1 MFDLLATLLS
11 WFYDFWPSYGMS
23 ITLLTL
29 LIMLI
34 LTPLT
39 LKQTRS
45 MIKIQHVQPELK
57 KIQTKYKNDKERM
70 NKEVMAFYTAN
81 NVNPL
86 SGCLPLF
93 VQAPVFLVL
102 YNVIS
107 GLTRRLSNLGEHTGW
122 VTGRFNQA
130 ISVPPEQER
139 VFYPDYIDHQSAL
152 FQDLSEE
159 NEMVS
164 WGIDL
169 ARSTSD
175 ALSESFI
182 TSIPYFILIL
192 LVFVTSWYQQ
202 KQIRGRNQ
210 QAAISPQQQMIF
222 KIMPFFLPVISF
234 SFDAALVVYF
244 VISNLYRIVQ
254 QGYITRKFYGENAA
268 KNDPVVVNS
277 QANETGKPNKKA
289 EKTIKKEVKAVS
301 KGSTV
306 SSSEAKKK
314 RTTAGSYEN
323 DSHLHVEKDVKSN
336 KKTKKSKEEVSDRS
350 KSKKTDNSTVSDKPI
365 KTGRVTPS
373 GTNIPRSNKKRK
385 KKKRK

>member
-1 MFDLLATLLS
+1 MFDLLANLLS

-29 LIMLI
+29 LIMVI

-57 KIQTKYKNDKERM
+57 KIQNKYKNDKERM

-102 YNVIS
+102 YNVIR
-107 GLTRRLSNLGEHTGW
+107 GLTRRLSNIGEHAGW
-122 VTGRFNQA
+122 IAGRFNQEV
-130 ISVPPEQER
+130 SVPPDRME

-152 FQDLSEE
+152 FNDLSQEK
-159 NEMVS
+159 EMVS
-164 WGIDL
+164 WGVDL
-169 ARSTSD
+169 ARSASD
-175 ALSESFI
+175 ALSEGFV
-182 TSIPYFILIL
+182 TSVPYFILIL
-192 LVFVTSWYQQ
+192 LVFASSWYQQ

-244 VISNLYRIVQ
+244 VISNLYRIIQ
-254 QGYITRKFYGENAA
+254 QGYITRKFYGENAT
-268 KNDPVVVNS
+268 KENVVVS
-277 QANETGKPNKKA
+277 APSEKI
-289 EKTIKKEVKAVS
+289 EKTETKQQIQKEKKKGKTHVS
-301 KGSTV
+301 QN
-306 SSSEAKKK
+306 SSIEAKRK
-314 RTTAGSYEN
+314 RTTAGNNENSSYLN
-323 DSHLHVEKDVKSN
+323 A
-336 KKTKKSKEEVSDRS
+336 KKTVKPTKKEKRKENSDS
-350 KSKKTDNSTVSDKPI
+350 DSTIKNPI
-365 KTGRVTPS
+365 NTGRITPS
-373 GTNIPRSNKKRK
+373 GTNVPRSQKKRK

>member
-1 MFDLLATLLS
+1 MFDLLANLLS

-23 ITLLTL
+23 ITLLTI

-57 KIQTKYKNDKERM
+57 KIQNKYKNDKERM

-102 YNVIS
+102 YNVIR
-107 GLTRRLSNLGEHTGW
+107 GLTRRISNIGEHAGW
-122 VTGRFNQA
+122 ISGRFNQE
-130 ISVPPEQER
+130 ISVPPDRLE

-152 FQDLSEE
+152 FNDLSQEK
-159 NEMVS
+159 EMVS
-164 WGIDL
+164 WGVDL
-169 ARSTSD
+169 ARSASD
-175 ALSESFI
+175 ALSDGFV
-182 TSIPYFILIL
+182 TSVPYFILIL
-192 LVFVTSWYQQ
+192 LVFASSWYQQ

-222 KIMPFFLPVISF
+222 KVMPFFLPVISF

-244 VISNLYRIVQ
+244 VISNLYRIIQ
-254 QGYITRKFYGENAA
+254 QGYITRKFYGENAT
-268 KNDPVVVNS
+268 KESVVVS
-277 QANETGKPNKKA
+277 APPA
-289 EKTIKKEVKAVS
+289 
-301 KGSTV
+301 
-306 SSSEAKKK
+306 SSEKIEKSEIKQHTQKAKKKGKTPTNPASSTEAKRK
-314 RTTAGSYEN
+314 RTTAGSNEN
-323 DSHLHVEKDVKSN
+323 SSHLNEKKTVKS
-336 KKTKKSKEEVSDRS
+336 
-350 KSKKTDNSTVSDKPI
+350 SKKEKRKEKSDVDSPI
-365 KTGRVTPS
+365 EKSRNTGRITPS
-373 GTNIPRSNKKRK
+373 GTNVPRSQKKRK